1 MTVRFRKAHATV
13 VDSALF
19 EAINSLKGHIG
30 LPRAYFEICGLY
42 PVIDEGLVYEKV
54 LREEC

>member
-19 EAINSLKGHIG
+19 EAINNLKGHIG
-30 LPRAYFEICGLY
+30 LPRAYFQISGLD
-42 PVIDEGLVYEKV
+42 PVIDEGLVYAKV
-54 LREEC
+54 LRKEC